1 MSYAKVFTQH
11 TPIDNMVM
19 NAITTIKN
27 NGDCGHINCSDCFIN
42 RHFCA
47 EILYNQK
54 PSTKITLLAQ
64 YLIAVYG
71 EQETKELLIEVLI

>member
-1 MSYAKVFTQH
+1 MDT
-11 TPIDNMVM
+11 MVM

-42 RHFCA
+42 KNFCA

-54 PSTKITLLAQ
+54 PSIKIALLVQ

-71 EQETKELLIEVLI
+71 EQETKELLTEELI